1 MVVLKAETDGSN
13 EAVTIFLGLN
23 NFIFKFLQFLA
34 QLRPVNIHAV
44 STYKMALDSNNML
57 NMQGNVML
65 FTNYNVHF
73 EIKSA
78 IKI

>member
-1 MVVLKAETDGSN
+1 
-13 EAVTIFLGLN
+13 
-23 NFIFKFLQFLA
+23 
-34 QLRPVNIHAV
+34 
-44 STYKMALDSNNML
+44 MALDSNNML

-65 FTNYNVHF
+65 FTNYNVFF